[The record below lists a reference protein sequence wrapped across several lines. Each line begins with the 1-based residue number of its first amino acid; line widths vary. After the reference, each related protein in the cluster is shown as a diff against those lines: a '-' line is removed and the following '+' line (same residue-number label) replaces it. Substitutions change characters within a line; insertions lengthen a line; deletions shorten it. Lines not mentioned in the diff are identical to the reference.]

1 MQNGKYVAPVP
12 VEDALG
18 RSPLVLQVFVSGS
31 NRPFTTALLV
41 PNLQEL
47 AALVSSRKGAAP
59 AKGKDQSPGSQG
71 KEAEEDGRLSELL
84 QAAAQDQTAFDQ
96 LFQRQDVQAL
106 FNEQV
111 RFGARVRV
119 ICLYCPSVL
128 SWWLRARV

>member
-1 MQNGKYVAPVP
+1 MAPVP

-59 AKGKDQSPGSQG
+59 AKGKDQSQG

-111 RFGARVRV
+111 RARARARV